1 LLVSRDV
8 IAIMSGMFLGEGG
21 NRDDPLANPLHGDLR
36 GFPPIF
42 IQVGAD
48 ETLLADSRNL
58 AELARRSDVDL
69 TLEIVPEMQH
79 IFQVLAG
86 AALEA
91 DAAVAKL
98 AQWARPHL
106 GLGGP

>member
-1 LLVSRDV
+1 
-8 IAIMSGMFLGEGG
+8 MSGMFLGEGG
-21 NRDDPLANPLHGDLR
+21 NREDPLANPLHGDLR
-36 GFPPIF
+36 GFPPIY

-58 AELARRSDVDL
+58 AELARRSDVKV

-86 AALEA
+86 AAPEA
-91 DAAVAKL
+91 DAAIAKL
-98 AQWARPHL
+98 AQWVRPHL
-106 GLGGP
+106 GLG